1 MNIGILNFNLDVKSK
16 NLNLIVFIINFTEP
30 PKCKSLQALKEEMPK
45 EIWTSSGFDE
55 NDTVE
60 MGKTI
65 EFSCPKGLSFSFDND
80 DFNPYD
86 DRYGK

>member
-1 MNIGILNFNLDVKSK
+1 M
-16 NLNLIVFIINFTEP
+16 INFTEP

-65 EFSCPKGLSFSFDND
+65 ELSCPKGLSLSFDND
-80 DFNPYD
+80 NFNPYD
-86 DRYGK
+86 DRYRK

>member
-1 MNIGILNFNLDVKSK
+1 MNIGILNFNLGVNCK

-65 EFSCPKGLSFSFDND
+65 EFSYLDCVVVMATALATF
-80 DFNPYD
+80 
-86 DRYGK
+86 